1 VLSKDHPGLGQLKAG
16 YYTSTFGFLNVV
28 TRPFGGWLGD
38 KIYMSQRF
46 GGVRAKKYLTIVL
59 GVLQGAMSLA
69 YGLVSPL
76 STMTCYL
83 ELIFVDDET
92 VCSPLLFDWGSTG
105 SQHSNGARRIDGNL
119 LRGWQWRKFR
129 SCTS

>member
-38 KIYMSQRF
+38 KIYMSKRF

-69 YGLVSPL
+69 YGLYVRH
-76 STMTCYL
+76 CY
-83 ELIFVDDET
+83 
-92 VCSPLLFDWGSTG
+92 STG
-105 SQHSNGARRIDGNL
+105 IRPDLNTQMGLVVLMAIFCEVGNGANFALVPRTLSFPCLPSKRRD
-119 LRGWQWRKFR
+119 
-129 SCTS
+129 